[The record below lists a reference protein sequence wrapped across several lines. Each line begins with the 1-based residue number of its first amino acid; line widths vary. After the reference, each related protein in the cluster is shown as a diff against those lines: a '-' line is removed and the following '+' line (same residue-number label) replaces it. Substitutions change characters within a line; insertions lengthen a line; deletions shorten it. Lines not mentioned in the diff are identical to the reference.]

1 MSIYIGRATNRA
13 ETLYLANKI
22 ICTFMKYEMQ
32 AEKEIKLMK
41 FNN

>member
-22 ICTFMKYEMQ
+22 IGTFMKYEMQ